1 MKRIGLLFLLV
12 VFASGS
18 VWGATINVPADHAT
32 IQAAID
38 GDTVLLARAQQTKK
52 INDLIEELGEG
63 LPGDNNAATKAL
75 IQIGAKVIP
84 YQAQLLLGNSAVG
97 QQEVYI
103 VQRGDTLGKIS
114 QDQFQDAGLW
124 IQLAKYNKISNP
136 NLIKTKQRIVIP
148 SQAQL
153 LLGNSAV
160 GQQEVYIVQRGDTLG
175 KISQDQFQDA
185 GLWAQ
190 LAKYNKISNP
200 NLIKTK
206 QRIVIP
212 SQAQLVLNT
221 KQSDYDEIRSFGQ
234 VISNFSITVL
244 DGKQGLIDQNGTIVL
259 EPDYD
264 EIGSFKAIEK

>member
-1 MKRIGLLFLLV
+1 MTVLNQYLKISLFLLL
-12 VFASGS
+12 S
-18 VWGATINVPADHAT
+18 
-32 IQAAID
+32 
-38 GDTVLLARAQQTKK
+38 
-52 INDLIEELGEG
+52 
-63 LPGDNNAATKAL
+63 
-75 IQIGAKVIP
+75 
-84 YQAQLLLGNSAVG
+84 
-97 QQEVYI
+97 
-103 VQRGDTLGKIS
+103 
-114 QDQFQDAGLW
+114 
-124 IQLAKYNKISNP
+124 
-136 NLIKTKQRIVIP
+136 
-148 SQAQL
+148 
-153 LLGNSAV
+153 NSAV

-234 VISNFSITVL
+234 VMSNFSITVL